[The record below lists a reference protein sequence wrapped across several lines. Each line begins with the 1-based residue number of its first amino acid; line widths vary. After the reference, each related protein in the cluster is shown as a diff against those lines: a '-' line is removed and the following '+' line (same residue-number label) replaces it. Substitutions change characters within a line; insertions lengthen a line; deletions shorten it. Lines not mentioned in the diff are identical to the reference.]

1 MLARTDRPAE
11 RLGADGRLGNTRTTF
26 PVKGSGRRYRYELR
40 ENAQRITK
48 LARFKKCGRVPVGE
62 GVTLKFSE
70 SSQGNHAG
78 YGGLHT
84 CGSVWACPTCS
95 AKIAVHR
102 KDEVGDVLQYAHEQG
117 LYISMLTLTQQH
129 HAGQSLQMLWDALAG
144 AWQTVTSGRRWQEYR
159 KQIGLAGYIKATE
172 VTHGASGW
180 HAHLHVVVLSEKD
193 PLITPIFYQRKQ
205 GRAKQPYPEE
215 ITSSYDFIAE
225 RWAKGLAKKGVGFIA
240 EKGGMNWQVAADF
253 RAVGSYIAKLQSG
266 AEGLAAEATL
276 GGFKKARLG
285 NRAPFQILAD
295 IFDKG
300 EERDLR
306 LWWEYETASHNR
318 RALTWSQ
325 GLREWANLQAEKSDE
340 EIAEEELG
348 GEVLAL
354 FSNQQWKR
362 LRAAGAVDLLEVTEK
377 FSRASVYRW
386 LDKNGIL
393 YSIPKSR
400 E

>member
-11 RLGADGRLGNTRTTF
+11 RLGADGRLDNTRTTF
-26 PVKGSGRRYRYELR
+26 PVKGDGRRYRYELR

-102 KDEVGDVLQYAHEQG
+102 KEEVGDVLQYAHEQG

-144 AWQTVTSGRRWQEYR
+144 AWQAVTSGRRWQEYR

-180 HAHLHVVVLSEKD
+180 HVHLHVVVLSKKD
-193 PLITPIFYQRKQ
+193 PLITPISYQRKQ
-205 GRAKQPYPEE
+205 GRAKQPYPAE
-215 ITSSYDFIAE
+215 ITSSYNFIAE
-225 RWAKGLAKKGVGFIA
+225 RWEKGLANRGIGFSA
-240 EKGGMNWQVAADF
+240 TEGMNWQVAADF

-306 LWWEYETASHNR
+306 LWWEYEAVSHNR

-362 LRAAGAVDLLEVTEK
+362 LRAVGAFDLLEVTEK